1 MKKCSLCLQEVEE
14 DAEQDAM
21 IDYVYLMNGRVICAG
36 CMLIL
41 QEYMKSR
48 EGLGYWMQKHSA
60 DVFIIFMSFMS
71 VLVVGILVMI
81 GILVFRW
88 K

>member
-14 DAEQDAM
+14 DAEQDAT

-48 EGLGYWMQKHSA
+48 EGIGYWMQKHSSE
-60 DVFIIFMSFMS
+60 VLMIFMFMMAIF
-71 VLVVGILVMI
+71 VVGLLVMI
-81 GILVFRW
+81 GFWVF
-88 K
+88 